1 MITII
6 FVIIFIVI
14 ALIFV
19 VLGVYLIKQNKRK
32 NRNLMALFYSYDKP
46 KRTRI
51 LRLKKDLIDNNE
63 FMSEYDAL
71 KLAIELEKRGWRK
84 EIKIDGTE
92 VYLWKKKNL

>member
-1 MITII
+1 MMTII
-6 FVIIFIVI
+6 FIIIFIV
-14 ALIFV
+14 AAIFILV
-19 VLGVYLIKQNKRK
+19 VGFYFIKQDKRK

-46 KRTRI
+46 KKMRI
-51 LRLKKDLIDNNE
+51 SRLKKDLIDNNE

-92 VYLWKKKNL
+92 VYL

>member
-1 MITII
+1 MTII
-6 FVIIFIVI
+6 FIIIFIV
-14 ALIFV
+14 AAIFILV
-19 VLGVYLIKQNKRK
+19 VGFYFIKQDKRK

-46 KRTRI
+46 KKMRI
-51 LRLKKDLIDNNE
+51 SRLKKDLIDNNE